1 MVQFLTV
8 DDAIK
13 VAIARGVDRGT
24 IKRGL
29 DHLQL
34 EMAYGDEQIKELLV
48 NGKFEEL
55 VHKYEGLSDLAAA
68 CGSAV
73 ESIADDASKH
83 CFHARVDVSERDDG
97 VCDPH
102 DFGALRGLGGGAQ
115 KTKSIAAGWATSYG
129 TTSTGGPY
137 ARSTSTASR
146 SRTGRTS

>member
-13 VAIARGVDRGT
+13 VAIARGVDRRT

-55 VHKYEGLSDLAAA
+55 VHKHEALSGLAAA
-68 CGSAV
+68 CGRALH
-73 ESIADDASKH
+73 SIADDANKD
-83 CFHARVDVSERDDG
+83 CVNARVDVSERDDG
-97 VCDPH
+97 VCDRH
-102 DFGALRGLGGGAQ
+102 DFGALRGLGGGA
-115 KTKSIAAGWATSYG
+115 
-129 TTSTGGPY
+129 
-137 ARSTSTASR
+137 
-146 SRTGRTS
+146 

>member
-68 CGSAV
+68 SGSAV

>member
-1 MVQFLTV
+1 MVGHLSRL
-8 DDAIK
+8 DAIK
-13 VAIARGVDRGT
+13 LAVARGVARSGV
-24 IKRGL
+24 KRAL

-34 EMAYGDEQIKELLV
+34 EMAYGDDVIEELLV

-68 CGSAV
+68 SGSAV

-115 KTKSIAAGWATSYG
+115 KTKSIAAGWASSYG
-129 TTSTGGPY
+129 TTSTGGPC